1 MIFKIEDT
9 ICRSLCDLKIQYI
22 CTIFINTVMKII
34 IAGAGEVGFHLAKLL
49 SFESQDITLIDTHRD
64 SLSYAD
70 THLDIRVVRGD
81 ATSIKVL
88 EDSNVTDTDLVI
100 AVTSSETT
108 NITVCVLAKQLGAKR
123 TIARISNT
131 EFIDRKDEVGF
142 TKFGI
147 DELISPESLAAN
159 EIELLLNQSAFN
171 DTYEFEGGALTMIGL
186 HLNRTNSFI
195 DKTVKEVAS
204 VFPNLKYVPIAMQRY
219 GTQYTIIPRGD
230 TQFKEGDQVYFIT
243 TKEGVDEIYELTGK
257 ERHEIRNVMILG
269 GSNIGY
275 KTASDLCKNRF
286 NVKLIEN
293 DKEKAFEI
301 ADDIPS
307 CLVINGDGRNV
318 ELLLEEDV
326 QDMDAFISV
335 TGNSETNIM
344 SCLVAKSKGV
354 KKTIALVENMDYFQL
369 SHSIGIDTLINKKLL
384 AANNIFRYIR
394 KGEVVAMTK
403 LNNMNAEL
411 LEFVVTPSSKVTNKI
426 IRDID
431 IPRSAIIGGVVRNG
445 EGQIALGDFK
455 IQSGDRVVVCCQ
467 PQSIGKV
474 EKLFV

>member
-1 MIFKIEDT
+1 
-9 ICRSLCDLKIQYI
+9 
-22 CTIFINTVMKII
+22 MKII

-88 EDSNVTDTDLVI
+88 ENSNVTDTDLVI

-326 QDMDAFISV
+326 QGMDAFISV

-411 LEFVVTPSSKVTNKI
+411 LEFVVTPSSNVTNKT

-431 IPRSAIIGGVVRNG
+431 IPRSAIIGGVVRDG

-467 PQSIGKV
+467 PQSISKV